1 MKNETHTYTTT
12 RLPTQQPLT
21 HENSPLAQSTVWTRN
36 QDNLWFSLLLN
47 NDSCAYVKQILY
59 VWYKTTYYISCLSR
73 YLLWYRI
80 RLVIPSLAI
89 KALFTYSNII
99 NLAFHVRYKSTHTV
113 CCTLCKLYIVR
124 RIAYSK

>member
-1 MKNETHTYTTT
+1 MKNETHTYITT

-21 HENSPLAQSTVWTRN
+21 HENLPLAQSTVWNRKNKITYGF
-36 QDNLWFSLLLN
+36 LYFLIMIHAHTS
-47 NDSCAYVKQILY
+47 KILY
-59 VWYKTTYYISCLSR
+59 VWYKTTYYICCLSR

-80 RLVIPSLAI
+80 RLVIPSSAI

-99 NLAFHVRYKSTHTV
+99 NLAFHVQYKSTHTL